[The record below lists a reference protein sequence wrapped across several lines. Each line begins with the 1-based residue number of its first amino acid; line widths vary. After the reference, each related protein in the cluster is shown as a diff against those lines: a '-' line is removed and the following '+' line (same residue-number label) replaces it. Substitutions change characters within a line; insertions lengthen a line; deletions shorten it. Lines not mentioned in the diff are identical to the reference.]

1 VYSPDAPAFDH
12 SKQGHRRYSNLDRE
26 THMATTVRPTAS
38 TRTST
43 SSDVQKVL
51 DLIKQRNIQVVDVKF
66 CDLPGTWQHFSIPA
80 ATLDETMIREGLGFD
95 GSSVRGFQ
103 AINESDM
110 LLIPDVS
117 TAFVDP
123 VLSVPTLSLTCDIYD
138 PLTREPY
145 SRDPRFI
152 AFKAEEYLKTTG
164 IATTSFW
171 GPEAEFFIFNSVR
184 FDQNANEGYYHIDS
198 EEGVWNSGRNGV
210 PNLGHRPRHKEGYF
224 PVPPVD
230 RLQDVRSKIMLA
242 LIEAGVPVE
251 VQHHE
256 VATAGQSEI
265 DFKFG
270 TLVQTADRLLT
281 YKYIVKNVCHNLG
294 LTATFMP
301 KPLFG
306 DNGSGMHVH
315 QSLWTGD
322 KPLFYD
328 ENGYALL
335 SETARHYIGGLIAHA
350 PALLAIC
357 APTTN
362 SYRRLVPGFEAPVN
376 LMYSARNRSAIC
388 RIPCYSSSPKARRI
402 EFRAPDATANPYL
415 AFAAL
420 LMAGLDG
427 IKRKLEPPAPIDED
441 LYELHDERKKSIKTV
456 PGSLAESIAALEL
469 DHEFLLE
476 GVVFKPDVIATWI
489 GLKREKDIAPVSLRP
504 HPYEFFLYYDA

>member
-1 VYSPDAPAFDH
+1 
-12 SKQGHRRYSNLDRE
+12 
-26 THMATTVRPTAS
+26 MATTAKAKAPARSTETKDVRA
-38 TRTST
+38 
-43 SSDVQKVL
+43 VL
-51 DLIKQRNIQVVDVKF
+51 DLIRQRNVQVVDVKF

-80 ATLDETMIREGLGFD
+80 GTLNEDMVKEGLGFD
-95 GSSVRGFQ
+95 GSSIRGFQ

-110 LLIPDVS
+110 LLMPDLS

-123 VLSVPTLSLTCDIYD
+123 VLAVPTLSLICDIYD
-138 PLTREPY
+138 PVTLEPY

-164 IATTSFW
+164 IATTSCW

-184 FDQNANEGYYHIDS
+184 FDQNAFEGYYHIDS
-198 EEGVWNSGRNGV
+198 EEGIWNSGRNGAA

-242 LIEAGVPVE
+242 MIEAGVPVE

-256 VATAGQSEI
+256 VGTAGQAEI
-265 DFKFG
+265 DIRFG
-270 TLVQTADRLLT
+270 TLVQTADRMMT
-281 YKYIVKNVCHNLG
+281 YKYIVKNVCHSLG
-294 LTATFMP
+294 YTATFMP

-306 DNGSGMHVH
+306 DNGSGMHCH
-315 QSLWTGD
+315 QSLWKGD
-322 KPLFYD
+322 TPLFFD
-328 ENGYALL
+328 AGGYALL
-335 SETARHYIGGLIAHA
+335 SEMGRHYIGGLIAHA
-350 PALLAIC
+350 PALLALC

-388 RIPCYSSSPKARRI
+388 RIPMYSNSPKSKRV
-402 EFRAPDATANPYL
+402 EFRAPDPTANPYL
-415 AFAAL
+415 AFAAM

-427 IKRKLEPPAPIDED
+427 IKRQLEPPAPIDED
-441 LYELHDERKKSIKTV
+441 LYELHDERKARIKMV
-456 PGSLAESIAALEL
+456 PGSLEESVNALER
-469 DHEFLLE
+469 DHDFLLD
-476 GVVFKPDVIATWI
+476 GDVFTQDVLDTWI
-489 GLKREKDIAPVSLRP
+489 TMKRTKDIAPVNLRP